1 MTLAGAR
8 HAGEFT
14 SPASK
19 DHYALDRRLEPV
31 HLTLK
36 LWVDPGAKRMDAAI
50 THRIRANA
58 SGAQSLTLHGVD
70 FEDLSVE
77 GAEFDYD
84 GRAIALRFDT
94 PFTKGEERE
103 VTLRYQVIEPVSGL
117 NFYGPSDDDP
127 DGPVFAATDHETERA
142 RHWLATVDHPSIRPT
157 LRFEIRADAE
167 LTILANGALDSETT
181 HDDGTKTVSWNLE
194 QPCPAYLTCFAV
206 GEFVR
211 WEGETVGEV
220 PVAAFALAERA
231 TEEHLER
238 SFRRTSDMLHWLPEH
253 LGTPYPYPKYF
264 QIALPFIGGAMENIS
279 LVTWDD
285 RFLLDEAIERDERQ
299 LMDAINVHEMAHSWF
314 GDLIVCKDFAHAW
327 LKESWATY
335 TEACWLD
342 HDQGRDARDHD
353 LWRMRATYV
362 KESTERYARPIVTRR
377 FDSSWDM
384 YDMHLYPGGAW
395 RLHMLREELGDEVFW
410 AAVKDYV
417 ATYANRVVETDD
429 FRRVLEEHSGRDLSR
444 FFDQWLRSPGF
455 PELEGSFSWDASRK
469 EGVVTLRQTQ
479 ENDKKGIPL
488 FAFDLE
494 LSWTID
500 GHETL
505 RTVRFD
511 QEKLRLTFPMEKAP
525 ELFRV
530 DPGLKLLH
538 TLKFEPGDRRWRAQL
553 QALDVVGRIQAG
565 EALAESGK
573 RANTEALVD
582 AFGEEPFWG
591 VRQAW
596 AQALG
601 DAGSEAAVEGL
612 VSLLGSETEPRVA
625 VALAKGA
632 GQTRDERL
640 RDALLRALER
650 NPSPRMTEAFLDALG
665 RQQNPEDLERLRSAA
680 GTKTFPMVAEAG
692 ALRGLGG
699 LRSLEAVDPLIA
711 LMAPGASSY
720 RARAHAAGALGA
732 LARRVDE
739 PVKERIRE
747 ALIERLRDPNKRV
760 SAAAAMALVSA
771 RASGARKALE
781 RYRATLPTQE
791 QMGLDRQLRRLDRSD
806 SSLRTAEERI
816 EKLERKTRDLT
827 DRLEKLESRT
837 NGSNGSNGTAS

>member
-1 MTLAGAR
+1 MTLAGALR
-8 HAGEFT
+8 GGEFT

-19 DHYALDRRLEPV
+19 DHYAPDRRLEPV
-31 HLTLK
+31 HLTLR
-36 LWVDPGAKRMDAAI
+36 LRVDPSAKRMDAAI

-58 SGAQSLTLHGVD
+58 SGAQSLTLDGVD
-70 FEDLSVE
+70 FEELTVE
-77 GAEFDYD
+77 GAAFDYD
-84 GRAIALRFDT
+84 GRQIALRFDE
-94 PFTKGEERE
+94 PFAKGEERE
-103 VTLRYQVIEPVSGL
+103 VTLRYQVVEPVSGL
-117 NFYGPSDDDP
+117 LFHGPSDDD
-127 DGPVFAATDHETERA
+127 DQAPVFAATDHETERA
-142 RHWLATVDHPSIRPT
+142 RHWLATVDHPSVRPT
-157 LRFEIRADAE
+157 LRFEIRADAA
-167 LTILANGALDSETT
+167 LTVLANGALEGETD
-181 HDDGTKTVSWNLE
+181 HGDGTKTVTWVLE

-206 GEFVR
+206 GDFVR
-211 WEGETVGEV
+211 WDGETVGET
-220 PVAAFALAERA
+220 PVAAFAPAGRFTA
-231 TEEHLER
+231 AHLER

-285 RFLLDEAIERDERQ
+285 RFLLDEAMERDERQ
-299 LMDAINVHEMAHSWF
+299 LLDAINVHEMAHTWF

-353 LWRMRATYV
+353 LWRMREAYV
-362 KESTERYARPIVTRR
+362 KESRERYARPIVTRR

-395 RLHMLREELGDEVFW
+395 RLHMLRELLGDEVFW
-410 AAVKDYV
+410 PAVQDYV

-444 FFDQWLRSPGF
+444 FFDQWLRTPGF
-455 PELEGSFSWDASRK
+455 PELEGRFSWDASRK

-479 ENDKKGIPL
+479 KDDKKGIPL

-505 RTVRFD
+505 RTVRFEE
-511 QEKLRLTFPMEKAP
+511 EKLRLTFPMEKAP

-538 TLKFEPGDRRWRAQL
+538 TLKLEPGDRRWRAQL
-553 QALDVVGRIQAG
+553 KALDVVGRIQAG
-565 EALAESGK
+565 DALARSGK
-573 RANTEALVD
+573 RANTEAVVA
-582 AFGEEPFWG
+582 AFADEPFWG

-596 AQALG
+596 AMALG
-601 DAGSEAAVEGL
+601 EAGSEAAIEGL
-612 VSLLGSETEPRVA
+612 VTLLESESEPRVV
-625 VALAKGA
+625 VALAKAA
-632 GQTRDERL
+632 GRTRDGRL
-640 RDALLRALER
+640 REALLGALER
-650 NPSPRMTEAFLDALG
+650 DPSPRMSEALLEALG
-665 RQQNPEDLERLRSAA
+665 SQGQASDLERLRTAA
-680 GTKTFPMVAEAG
+680 GTKTFAMVAEAG

-699 LRSLEAVDPLIA
+699 LRSAEAVEPLIA
-711 LMAPGASSY
+711 AMQPGASSY

-739 PVKERIRE
+739 PTQETIRE
-747 ALIERLRDPNKRV
+747 ALAERLRDPNPRV
-760 SAAAAMALVSA
+760 RSAAALALVAA
-771 RASGARKALE
+771 RGTRQRPALE
-781 RYRATLPTQE
+781 RYRATLPYQE

-806 SSLRTAEERI
+806 SSLRAAEDRI
-816 EKLERKTRDLT
+816 EKLERKTRELA
-827 DRLEKLESRT
+827 DRLERLESRT
-837 NGSNGSNGTAS
+837 QES